1 VVAGQSQLA
10 GTKLLTVLWEV
21 EVAHH
26 GTIKIRK
33 FHHQS
38 SLAYSSDGVCAPP
51 LPESMQTAL
60 LQA

>member
-1 VVAGQSQLA
+1 
-10 GTKLLTVLWEV
+10 LLTVLWEID
-21 EVAHH
+21 VAHH